1 MSTLKRSIIY
11 GFAFLLT
18 ILIQVLF
25 VLPIGL
31 PEPLQNQTHLYGL
44 VFITLLVF
52 PLLMARALIKKG
64 KRSLYITL
72 PFYIAGLLLLYRG
85 FYLEDQFSFIDFLF
99 MKIESTHGDFEG
111 DYGSFLGLESFLLYI
126 VVCEFGV
133 LLSFFQNKQG
143 KN

>member
-1 MSTLKRSIIY
+1 MSTLQKSFTY
-11 GFAFLLT
+11 GFAFLFTL
-18 ILIQVLF
+18 LIHVIF

-31 PEPLQNQTHLYGL
+31 PEPLQNHTHLYGL

-52 PLLMARALIKKG
+52 PLLMARTLIKKG
-64 KRSLYITL
+64 KRSLYISL

-85 FYLEDQFSFIDFLF
+85 FYLEDQFSIIDFLF
-99 MKIESTHGDFEG
+99 MKIEGTHGDFEG
-111 DYGSFLGLESFLLYI
+111 DYGSFLGLESFFLYI